1 MSSLNIPSKMKAL
14 VLEAPG
20 RYSVRVVDTPKP
32 GPYEVLVR
40 VRAVAICG
48 SDPPLLT
55 GKFAG
60 GKYPLFYP
68 MIPGHEW
75 AGEVVALGP
84 GVTEFKVGD
93 RVAGEA
99 HKGCGMCDMCKRG
112 RYNLCENFG
121 NMEKGHRWYGFIA
134 NGAYAQYEVYHVKAI
149 HRIPDS
155 MSFEEGAMVDTTA
168 IALHGLK
175 RAGVPPGGTVVIIGP
190 GPVGLC
196 ALQCA
201 KALGAGRVIVVGR
214 GHGGRSNRMRVARE
228 LGGELV
234 DIEVEDPV
242 ERVLQ
247 LTNGRGAD
255 LVVECSGS
263 EEACS
268 WTIDMVRKGGSVVL
282 IGNYKEPVKYLMG
295 KVVFNEITIYGS
307 RGNPNASDEAI
318 NLIASGK
325 VNVKKLITHVFPLD
339 EFDKAL
345 ETFVKRLEGA
355 IKVIVKP

>member
-1 MSSLNIPSKMKAL
+1 MSSPEIPSKMKAL
-14 VLEAPG
+14 VLEAPNKYG
-20 RYSVRVVDTPKP
+20 VRWVDTPKP

-48 SDPPLLT
+48 SDPPLLSGT
-55 GKFAG
+55 FAG

-75 AGEVVALGP
+75 AGEIVALGP
-84 GVTEFKVGD
+84 GVDEFKIGD

-99 HKGCGMCDMCKRG
+99 HKGCGLCSMCKKG

-134 NGAYAQYEVYHVKAI
+134 NGAYAQYQVYSIKAI
-149 HRIPDS
+149 HKIPDT

-201 KALGAGRVIVVGR
+201 KALGAGRIIMLGR
-214 GHGGRSNRMRVARE
+214 GHGGKSSRMKVAKE
-228 LGGELV
+228 LGAELV
-234 DIEVEDPV
+234 DVQVEDPIK
-242 ERVLQ
+242 RVLEM
-247 LTNGRGAD
+247 TDGKGAD
-255 LVVECSGS
+255 LVVECSGADI
-263 EEACS
+263 ACS
-268 WTIDMVRKGGSVVL
+268 WTVDLVRKGGSIVL
-282 IGNYKEPVKYLMG
+282 IGNYKKPISLPMF
-295 KVVFNEITIYGS
+295 KVVFNEISIYGS

-318 NLIASGK
+318 GLIASGK
-325 VNVKKLITHVFPLD
+325 VDVKKLITHVFSLD

-345 ETFVKRLEGA
+345 ETFVKRLDGA

>member
-1 MSSLNIPSKMKAL
+1 MSFSDIPPKMKAL

-20 RYSVRVVDTPKP
+20 KYSVRWVDTPKP

-48 SDPPLLT
+48 SDPLLLT

-75 AGEVVALGP
+75 AGEIVALGP
-84 GVTEFKVGD
+84 GVTEFKIGD

-99 HKGCGMCDMCKRG
+99 HKGCGLCNMCKKG

-134 NGAYAQYEVYHVKAI
+134 NGAYAQYQVYHVKAI
-149 HRIPDS
+149 HKIPDT

-214 GHGGRSNRMRVARE
+214 GHGGRSNRMKVARE

-234 DIEVEDPV
+234 DVEIEDPV
-242 ERVLQ
+242 SRVLE
-247 LTNGRGAD
+247 LTNGKGAD

-268 WTIDMVRKGGSVVL
+268 WTVNMVRKGGSIVL
-282 IGNYKEPVKYLMG
+282 IGNYKKPVNYLMS
-295 KVVFNEITIYGS
+295 KVVFDEITIYGS

-325 VNVKKLITHVFPLD
+325 INVKKLITHVFPLD
-339 EFDKAL
+339 EFAKAL